1 MHTLQRDGP
10 EHQINMATKAQI
22 NTFCSQ
28 GCKHDMAINRTWKTL
43 NMVDRLNLSDT
54 DERAKVM
61 PRSRTMSLG
70 GVQNILLK
78 GLTIGPN

>member
-1 MHTLQRDGP
+1 MHTQTWTTRVG
-10 EHQINMATKAQI
+10 IVAQI
-22 NTFCSQ
+22 NISVVNHVSFHGYQ
-28 GCKHDMAINRTWKTL
+28 LTWKTL
-43 NMVDRLNLSDT
+43 NMGDRLSSSDT